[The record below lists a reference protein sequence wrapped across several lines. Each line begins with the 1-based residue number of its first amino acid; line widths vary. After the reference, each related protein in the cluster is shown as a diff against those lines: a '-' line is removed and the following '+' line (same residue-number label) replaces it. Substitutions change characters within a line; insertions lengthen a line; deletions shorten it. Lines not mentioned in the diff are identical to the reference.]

1 MYAKSSYANSESNT
15 THESYMQTSSK
26 LETNDKQLLQNI
38 PVAAETTR
46 VMMQLNNQ
54 LSPCIPKVP
63 YANNESNSTP
73 LLTLDG
79 VTFIS

>member
-1 MYAKSSYANSESNT
+1 MPKVHMLIVKVTPHMN
-15 THESYMQTSSK
+15 HMQTLSK
-26 LETNDKQLLQNI
+26 LKTNDKQLLQNI
-38 PVAAETTR
+38 PVAVETTR